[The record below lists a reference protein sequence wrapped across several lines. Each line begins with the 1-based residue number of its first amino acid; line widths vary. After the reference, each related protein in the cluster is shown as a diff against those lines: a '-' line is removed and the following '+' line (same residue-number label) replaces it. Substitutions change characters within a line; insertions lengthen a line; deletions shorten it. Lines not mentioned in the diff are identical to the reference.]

1 MDEGEGDTAKD
12 QKDIE
17 GRRKKAEGG
26 KMVKEPFLRI
36 DDVVKRFG
44 EVAALDHCSF
54 DIGRGSITGLIGPNG
69 AGKTTLFNLITG
81 VLRPNEGHIF
91 FKGEEITG
99 KKPYEIARR
108 GVGRTYQIIRIF
120 PKMTLLENLI
130 VVGKGREK
138 RVVERAMELLQ
149 LIRLSEKKEDYASDL
164 SFGQQKLLSLAQV
177 LMLDAELILLDEP
190 AAGINPTLQNEL
202 MELIHQLNREG
213 KTFIIVEHDMSVIMN
228 HCQNAIALNYGQ
240 KIAEGSCHV
249 IQKDETLL
257 EHYFGR

>member
-1 MDEGEGDTAKD
+1 M
-12 QKDIE
+12 
-17 GRRKKAEGG
+17 
-26 KMVKEPFLRI
+26 EPILRI
-36 DDVVKRFG
+36 EDVVKKFG
-44 EVAALDHCSF
+44 EVMALDHCSF
-54 DIGRGSITGLIGPNG
+54 DIEAGTITGLIGPNG

-81 VLRPNEGHIF
+81 VLQPDQGHVYLA
-91 FKGEEITG
+91 GEEITG

-138 RVVERAMELLQ
+138 RVIQRSMELLQ
-149 LIRLSEKKEDYASDL
+149 LVRLSDKKDDYASDL

-177 LMLDAELILLDEP
+177 LMLDPHLVLLDEP

-202 MELIHQLNREG
+202 MALIHRLNEAG
-213 KTFIIVEHDMSVIMN
+213 KTFIIVEHDMNVIMN

-240 KIAEGSCHV
+240 KIAEGSCSV
-249 IQKDETLL
+249 VQKDERLL

>member
-1 MDEGEGDTAKD
+1 M
-12 QKDIE
+12 
-17 GRRKKAEGG
+17 
-26 KMVKEPFLRI
+26 EPILRI
-36 DDVVKRFG
+36 EDVVKKFG
-44 EVAALDHCSF
+44 EVMALDHCSF
-54 DIGRGSITGLIGPNG
+54 DIEAGTITGLIGPNG

-81 VLRPNEGHIF
+81 VLQPDQGHVYLA
-91 FKGEEITG
+91 GEEITG

-120 PKMTLLENLI
+120 PKMTLLENLV

-138 RVVERAMELLQ
+138 RVIQRSMELLQ
-149 LIRLSEKKEDYASDL
+149 LVRLFDKKDDYASDL

-177 LMLDAELILLDEP
+177 LMLDPRLILLDEP

-202 MELIHQLNREG
+202 MALIHRLNEEG
-213 KTFIIVEHDMSVIMN
+213 KTFIIVEHDMNVIMN

-240 KIAEGSCHV
+240 KIAEGTCSM
-249 IQKDETLL
+249 IQRDERLL

>member
-1 MDEGEGDTAKD
+1 M
-12 QKDIE
+12 
-17 GRRKKAEGG
+17 
-26 KMVKEPFLRI
+26 EPILRI
-36 DDVVKRFG
+36 EDVVKKFG
-44 EVAALDHCSF
+44 EVIALDHCSF
-54 DIGRGSITGLIGPNG
+54 DIEVGTITGLIGPNG

-81 VLRPNEGHIF
+81 VLQPDQGHVYLS
-91 FKGEEITG
+91 GEEITG

-138 RVVERAMELLQ
+138 KVIERTMELLQ
-149 LIRLSEKKEDYASDL
+149 LVRLSDKKGDYASDL

-177 LMLDAELILLDEP
+177 LMLDPQLILLDEP

-202 MELIHQLNREG
+202 MALIHRLNEAG
-213 KTFIIVEHDMSVIMN
+213 KTFIIVEHDMNVIMN

-240 KIAEGSCHV
+240 KIAEGTCSV
-249 IQKDETLL
+249 IQRDERLL

>member
-1 MDEGEGDTAKD
+1 MES
-12 QKDIE
+12 I
-17 GRRKKAEGG
+17 
-26 KMVKEPFLRI
+26 LRI
-36 DDVVKRFG
+36 EDVVKKFG

-54 DIGRGSITGLIGPNG
+54 NIEPGSITGLIGPNG

-81 VLRPNEGHIF
+81 VLRPDSGHIY

-99 KKPYEIARR
+99 KKPHEIARK

-130 VVGKGREK
+130 VVGKGKEK
-138 RVVERAMELLQ
+138 RVIERAMELLS
-149 LIRLSEKKEDYASDL
+149 LVKLAEKKDDNASEL

-177 LMLDAELILLDEP
+177 LMLDAELVLLDEP

-202 MELIHQLNREG
+202 MALIHQLNREG
-213 KTFIIVEHDMSVIMN
+213 KTFIIVEHDMNVIMG
-228 HCQNAIALNYGQ
+228 HCGSAIALNYGQ
-240 KIAEGSCHV
+240 KIAEGTCSE
-249 IQKDETLL
+249 IQNDECLL

>member
-1 MDEGEGDTAKD
+1 M
-12 QKDIE
+12 
-17 GRRKKAEGG
+17 
-26 KMVKEPFLRI
+26 EPILRI
-36 DDVVKRFG
+36 EDVVKKFG
-44 EVAALDHCSF
+44 EVMALDHCSF
-54 DIGRGSITGLIGPNG
+54 DIQAGTITGLIGPNG

-81 VLRPNEGHIF
+81 VLQPDQGHVYLS
-91 FKGEEITG
+91 GEEITG

-138 RVVERAMELLQ
+138 RVIERAMELLQ
-149 LIRLSEKKEDYASDL
+149 LVRLSDKKNDYASDL

-177 LMLDAELILLDEP
+177 LMLDPQLILLDEP

-202 MELIHQLNREG
+202 MALIHRLNEDG
-213 KTFIIVEHDMSVIMN
+213 KTFIIVEHDMNVIMN

-240 KIAEGSCHV
+240 KIAEGSCSV
-249 IQKDETLL
+249 VQRDERLL

>member
-1 MDEGEGDTAKD
+1 M
-12 QKDIE
+12 
-17 GRRKKAEGG
+17 
-26 KMVKEPFLRI
+26 EPLLRI
-36 DDVVKRFG
+36 DEVVKKFG

-54 DIGRGSITGLIGPNG
+54 TIEAGTITGLIGPNG

-81 VLRPNEGHIF
+81 VIQPDDGHIYL
-91 FKGEEITG
+91 KGEEITG

-130 VVGKGREK
+130 VVGKGTERTTAERALELLRLVKLDEK
-138 RVVERAMELLQ
+138 R
-149 LIRLSEKKEDYASDL
+149 EDYASDL

-177 LMLDAELILLDEP
+177 LMLDPRLILLDEP

-202 MELIHQLNREG
+202 MGLIHLLNEEG
-213 KTFIIVEHDMSVIMN
+213 KTFIIVEHDMNVIMN

-240 KIAEGSCHV
+240 KIAEGSCSL
-249 IQKDETLL
+249 IQKDERLL

>member
-1 MDEGEGDTAKD
+1 M
-12 QKDIE
+12 
-17 GRRKKAEGG
+17 
-26 KMVKEPFLRI
+26 EPILRI
-36 DDVVKRFG
+36 DDVVKKFG
-44 EVAALDHCSF
+44 EVMALDHCSF
-54 DIGRGSITGLIGPNG
+54 DIEAGTITGLIGPNG

-81 VLRPNEGHIF
+81 VLQPDQGHVYLA
-91 FKGEEITG
+91 GEEITG

-138 RVVERAMELLQ
+138 RVIQRSMELLQ
-149 LIRLSEKKEDYASDL
+149 LVRLSDKKDDYASDL

-177 LMLDAELILLDEP
+177 LMLDPHLVLLDEP

-202 MELIHQLNREG
+202 MALIHRLNEAG
-213 KTFIIVEHDMSVIMN
+213 KTFIIVEHDMNVIMN

-240 KIAEGSCHV
+240 KIAEGSCSV
-249 IQKDETLL
+249 VQKDERLL

>member
-1 MDEGEGDTAKD
+1 MMT
-12 QKDIE
+12 
-17 GRRKKAEGG
+17 
-26 KMVKEPFLRI
+26 KEPLLRI
-36 DDVVKRFG
+36 DDVVKKFG
-44 EVAALDHCSF
+44 EVMALDHCSF
-54 DIGRGSITGLIGPNG
+54 DIESGSITGLIGPNG
-69 AGKTTLFNLITG
+69 AGKTTLFNVIMGL
-81 VLRPNEGHIF
+81 LQLDSGHIY

-99 KKPYEIARR
+99 KKPYEIARK

-130 VVGKGREK
+130 VVGKGKERK
-138 RVVERAMELLQ
+138 VIERAMDLLH
-149 LIRLSEKKEDYASDL
+149 LVKLSEKRDDYASDL

-190 AAGINPTLQNEL
+190 AAGVNPTLQNEL

-213 KTFIIVEHDMSVIMN
+213 KTFIIVEHDMSVIMG

-240 KIAEGSCHV
+240 KIAEGSCSV